1 MQDEHYVAVMWGKL
15 FRDQKVTSETLSE
28 AESLVDSLHAES
40 PLRLRLATE
49 LEQIRR
55 LHE

>member
-55 LHE
+55 IHE

>member
-1 MQDEHYVAVMWGKL
+1 MVDEHYVAVLWGNL
-15 FRDQKVTSETLSE
+15 FRDQKVTTETLSE
-28 AESLVDSLHAES
+28 AELLVDSLHSES

-49 LEQIRR
+49 LEQIRS